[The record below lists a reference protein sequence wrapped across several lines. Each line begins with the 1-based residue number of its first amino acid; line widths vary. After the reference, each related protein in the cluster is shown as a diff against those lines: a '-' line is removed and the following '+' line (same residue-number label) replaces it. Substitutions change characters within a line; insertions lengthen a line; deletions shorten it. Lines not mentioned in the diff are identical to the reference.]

1 MKRVVA
7 DLAIVLFAS
16 AYIALLASLGCHQ
29 KLREELRVD
38 TASSFEL
45 DAGLH
50 IDDQVDQHVALEA
63 HQIVTTGPVEQ
74 IAEKLGPDGG
84 VTDRV
89 VTRWGGGGV
98 DAWQKQTM
106 GSDEHIHVDA
116 QVGMKA
122 TGEEHAAKEVEKE
135 TDAGGFG
142 LGLKIGALLVLLV
155 IAGAAYAAYRLNKLR
170 KAALP

>member
-7 DLAIVLFAS
+7 DLAIVLLTS

-29 KLREELRVD
+29 KLREDVRVD
-38 TASSFEL
+38 TASSFDL

-50 IDDQVDQHVALEA
+50 IDDQVQQHVALEE

-89 VTRWGGGGV
+89 VTRWGGGVV
-98 DAWQKQTM
+98 DAWQKQAM
-106 GSDEHIHVDA
+106 GSDEHVHVDA
-116 QVGMKA
+116 QLEVKA
-122 TGEEHAAKEVEKE
+122 AGEGHAASKIEKE

-142 LGLKIGALLVLLV
+142 LGLKIGAMLVLLLLAA
-155 IAGAAYAAYRLNKLR
+155 AGYAAYRLNKLR